1 MSGPEPRSRSL
12 WRRTRRDL
20 ALLATATSIAVVIW
34 FVITDSENVTIV
46 EPLGFALAI
55 QAVNV
60 PGDLAAASRIPP
72 AQIEIAGR
80 EDDILQAVPE
90 DFQATVDLT
99 GLPAGTHEIPVSVVS
114 RNSDVTVR
122 RVQPQSVEIT
132 LEAVVTRLVQVS
144 VEVENSPPLGFDV
157 GEPQAAESTVSV
169 SGVQQLVDLVDTVVA
184 RVDIGGATVDV
195 DATVSLQART
205 SGGASISAV
214 QISPSSLEVRIPIR
228 QEIFQRAVAVTPQ
241 IAGDLAPGFRIRS
254 ISVDPLTVVVVG
266 TIEALEQAG
275 SASTLPISIDNRRV
289 DLEIRVQVLPPAGVA
304 LDDPGARVQVHV
316 ALDTLTEEA
325 VLNVP
330 VQVVAL
336 PSDLEARVDP
346 ARVAIRVRGPAP
358 ALAELDPAAFRVT
371 ASAAGGP
378 AGLRSAP
385 VRVAFSGEVEI
396 VSVTPAQVSLEL
408 IRRPQPPEPEEEEPD
423 VPEAEE
429 EPPPDDAGTAN

>member
-1 MSGPEPRSRSL
+1 MSGQEPRSRSL
-12 WRRTRRDL
+12 WLRTRRDL

-34 FVITDSENVTIV
+34 FVITDSENVTVV
-46 EPLGFALAI
+46 EPLGFALAV

-80 EDDILQAVPE
+80 EDDVLEAVPE

-132 LEAVVTRLVQVS
+132 LESVVTRLVQVS

-157 GEPQAAESTVSV
+157 GEPEAAESTVSV

-254 ISVDPLTVVVVG
+254 VSVDPLTVVVVG

-275 SASTLPISIDNRRV
+275 SATTPPISIDNRRV
-289 DLEIRVQVLPPAGVA
+289 DLEIRVQVLPPDGVA
-304 LDDPGARVQVHV
+304 LEDPGARVDVRV
-316 ALDTLTEEA
+316 SLDTITEEA
-325 VLNVP
+325 VLSVP
-330 VQVVAL
+330 VQLVAL
-336 PSDLEARVDP
+336 PTDLEARVDP

-358 ALAELDPAAFRVT
+358 ALAELDSTAFRVT
-371 ASAAGGP
+371 VSAVGVP
-378 AGLRSAP
+378 PGLRSAP
-385 VRVAFSGEVEI
+385 VRVAFSGDLEI
-396 VSVTPAQVSLEL
+396 VSVTPAEVSLEITRL
-408 IRRPQPPEPEEEEPD
+408 PQEEEEGETD
-423 VPEAEE
+423 GTEAEE
-429 EPPPDDAGTAN
+429 APPPDDAGAAN